1 MKAPLIAFAVFCLM
15 ALPGCLFT
23 AIGLEHDDLR
33 SEIDF
38 GAPES
43 VQLCVYLDTGITE
56 DRARELLSSW
66 QTEAPKYGLA
76 VRPVSFTRLAR
87 SGFFHTSIIGE
98 IESQTLAPNC
108 DRKLYFVNRNVEDFL
123 WGDVAATALPLPE
136 ILGEVDD
143 ATLTSGFV
151 VATRISLNQLFFSP
165 YAVTRHEL
173 YHLLGCKQ
181 HFDMPACYREIAS
194 LKQRERQLRSS
205 GFFNRIGERPLYP
218 TWNELTGDML
228 VSRAEINQMADAQ
241 MANSDRQETHG
252 EETALE
258 PSAVTVTNP

>member
-1 MKAPLIAFAVFCLM
+1 MRAPQIAFAVLCLM

-23 AIGLEHDDLR
+23 AIGIEHEDLR
-33 SEIDF
+33 REIDF

-56 DRARELLSSW
+56 SRARELLSSW
-66 QTEAPKYGLA
+66 ETEGPKYGLA
-76 VRPVSFTRLAR
+76 VRPVSFKRLAR
-87 SGFFHTSIIGE
+87 SGFFHTSIIGQ

-123 WGDVAATALPLPE
+123 WGDLAATALPLPE

-151 VATRISLNQLFFSP
+151 VATRISLNQVFFSP

-181 HFDMPACYREIAS
+181 HFDMPACYREIAA
-194 LKQRERQLRSS
+194 LKRRERQLRIS
-205 GFFNRIGERPLYP
+205 GFFKRIGERPFYP
-218 TWNELTGDML
+218 TWNELTGEMF
-228 VSRAEINQMADAQ
+228 VSRAEIDQT
-241 MANSDRQETHG
+241 ANLDREETPG
-252 EETALE
+252 EETALG
-258 PSAVTVTNP
+258 PSAVTNP

>member
-1 MKAPLIAFAVFCLM
+1 MKAPPLAFAIFCLM

-23 AIGLEHDDLR
+23 SIGIEHEDLR
-33 SEIDF
+33 REIDF

-66 QTEAPKYGLA
+66 GTEAPKYGLA
-76 VRPVSFTRLAR
+76 VRAGLFPTVGAQRILPYQHNRTGRA
-87 SGFFHTSIIGE
+87 
-98 IESQTLAPNC
+98 QTLAPNC

-123 WGDVAATALPLPE
+123 WGDLAATALPLPE

-181 HFDMPACYREIAS
+181 HFDMPACYREIAR
-194 LKQRERQLRSS
+194 LKQRERQLRIS
-205 GFFNRIGERPLYP
+205 GFFSRIGERPLYP

-228 VSRAEINQMADAQ
+228 VSRAEINQMANAQ
-241 MANSDRQETHG
+241 MANSDRQEKHG
-252 EETALE
+252 DETALQ